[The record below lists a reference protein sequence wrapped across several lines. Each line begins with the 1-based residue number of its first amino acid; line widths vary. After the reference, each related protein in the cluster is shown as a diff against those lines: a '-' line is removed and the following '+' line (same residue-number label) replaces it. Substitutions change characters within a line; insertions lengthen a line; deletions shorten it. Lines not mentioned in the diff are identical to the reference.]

1 MTAIPRPVL
10 NVLLVTLVGCSQSTG
25 EPSPLEQWTVDVATS
40 TSVDG
45 DQRCRLDDWAGRL
58 FLLDGDATV
67 YAHGYSAERFC
78 RLRIGMPEAEVLAAL
93 GEPLSVVWQFAP
105 SDRSHPGSVAFEW
118 GRVRHAWNADGV
130 RVGMVPVEVRAVT
143 GEPSE
148 VTLHYSVRNEDTH
161 YRQRSVHLTGGRVSK
176 ITAGIYVD

>member
-1 MTAIPRPVL
+1 MARPVL
-10 NVLLVTLVGCSQSTG
+10 NVLLVTLVGCSQSAS
-25 EPSPLEQWTVDVATS
+25 EPSPLEQWAVDVATS

-45 DQRCRLDDWAGRL
+45 DQGCRLDDWAGRL
-58 FLLDGDATV
+58 FLLDGDVTV

-78 RLRIGMPEAEVLAAL
+78 RLRMGMPEAEVLASL

-105 SDRSHPGSVAFEW
+105 SDRLHDGTVAFEG
-118 GRVRHAWNADGV
+118 GRVRHVWNADGV
-130 RVGMVPVEVRAVT
+130 RAGMLPADVRAVT

-148 VTLHYSVRNEDTH
+148 VTFHYSARDEDTH

-176 ITAGIYVD
+176 ITAGIYSD